1 MNKKILD
8 AHKDDAVRRSKSKKV
23 TIFAGGVLSSTP
35 DETIISHFE
44 QFCTIY
50 NFRRMFNKER
60 RVAGYAFF
68 EVDAKHVHMIVE
80 SPHMIGQALVN
91 CKVAADT
98 SMIQQAQKSEMERK
112 VFVSNLPP
120 KTTDVELLA
129 LFKVY
134 GPVTKAYM
142 VRNRTDG
149 SYKNFGFVVF
159 EDVNDLKTVLDSA
172 EQIKFKGRR
181 ISLKQAVDRLT
192 ISKGTACGLDSI
204 TLSGESST
212 SMCCSSKKAA
222 LGLSQQI
229 TSESANY
236 RFNVSL
242 NKVSRYLDRFP
253 SIYSDVKPMPIT
265 QTSLNSNETIEW

>member
-1 MNKKILD
+1 MQKQNVD
-8 AHKDDAVRRSKSKKV
+8 STRDDATRRTRSKRV
-23 TIFAGGVLSSTP
+23 TIFAGGVLSSTT
-35 DETIISHFE
+35 DETITSHFG
-44 QFCTIY
+44 QYCSIY
-50 NFRRMFNKER
+50 NFRRMLNKEK

-68 EVDAKHVHMIVE
+68 EVDTKNAAKIVE

-91 CKVAADT
+91 CKIAADN
-98 SMIQQAQKSEMERK
+98 SMIQQSQKSEMDRK
-112 VFVSNLPP
+112 VFVSNLPA
-120 KTTDVELLA
+120 KTSDIELLS
-129 LFKVY
+129 LFQTF

-159 EDVNDLKTVLDSA
+159 EDINDLKRVLNSA

-192 ISKGTACGLDSI
+192 LSKNSTCAFDSLA
-204 TLSGESST
+204 TRCDSNT
-212 SMCCSSKKAA
+212 SLGCSSKKAA

-229 TSESANY
+229 QNEPSNY

-242 NKVSRYLDRFP
+242 KKVFWSEDLVLTACKNIP
-253 SIYSDVKPMPIT
+253 EMPLT
-265 QTSLNSNETIEW
+265 PTSLNSNDTLAW